1 MNIWEGVYKSFKDV
15 PQKGN
20 PFNSE
25 RWVSSVVKKTN
36 WVRSQIDRP
45 SNQSVLPLIVS
56 LIPKEEIS
64 IFDFGGGMGVDLIN
78 CLNSTYKKI
87 EYEILENK
95 KITELGKNSAK
106 NINFINSLTE
116 LSSNNF
122 DIFHCH
128 SSIQY
133 FENPSSFISSVI
145 VKINPSFISFEDLP
159 VVNVDTFATG
169 QNYYNS
175 VIPCWFFNKTEFIK
189 ILSLYN
195 YSLIYNSAYIQNT
208 ERALDRSM
216 ANFKKDYR
224 SNEFQNL
231 IFKLT

>member
-1 MNIWEGVYKSFKDV
+1 M
-15 PQKGN
+15 
-20 PFNSE
+20 
-25 RWVSSVVKKTN
+25 
-36 WVRSQIDRP
+36 
-45 SNQSVLPLIVS
+45 
-56 LIPKEEIS
+56 
-64 IFDFGGGMGVDLIN
+64 
-78 CLNSTYKKI
+78 NSTYKKI
-87 EYEILENK
+87 KYEILENK
-95 KITELGKNSAK
+95 KITEVGKSLAK

-133 FENPSSFISSVI
+133 VEDPSSFISSVI
-145 VKINPSFISFEDLP
+145 EKISPSFVSFEDLP
-159 VVNVDTFATG
+159 VVNFDTFATG

-208 ERALDRSM
+208 ESALDRSID
-216 ANFKKDYR
+216 NFEKDC
-224 SNEFQNL
+224 SSSEFQNF